1 MTASGAALA
10 YPLSAVF
17 VGYDPQL
24 MAMTSRGMLLYAFS
38 FLFAGFNVF
47 SSAFFTA
54 LNNGAVSASISFLRT
69 LLFQTAAVLLLP
81 ILWKLDGVWLSITAA
96 ELLALGVSALCLVW
110 KRKQYH
116 Y

>member
-1 MTASGAALA
+1 M
-10 YPLSAVF
+10 
-17 VGYDPQL
+17 
-24 MAMTSRGMLLYAFS
+24 
-38 FLFAGFNVF
+38 F